1 MNFFKMDRI
10 WKSKST
16 FDPSTST
23 KPKLLLP
30 NQISCRIIGLE
41 IEIEDGGGLN
51 KETIIQL
58 LHEYTVNCF
67 LTSRK
72 LLNFLK
78 SGEMNGI
85 HCIKKMQKFLQ
96 KPAIDMILKG
106 GKSDM
111 AMKKQETQEEV
122 RKSSTQN
129 QVVVKKILECS
140 EEGVIKQK

>member
-1 MNFFKMDRI
+1 MAQTFEGKEKVVKKQKCYLSSTRYNILLKSVNFFKMDRI

-16 FDPSTST
+16 FDPSTSM

-30 NQISCRIIGLE
+30 NQISCRIIDLE
-41 IEIEDGGGLN
+41 IEIDDGGLN

-85 HCIKKMQKFLQ
+85 NCTKRKCKNSC
-96 KPAIDMILKG
+96 
-106 GKSDM
+106 KS
-111 AMKKQETQEEV
+111 QPL
-122 RKSSTQN
+122 
-129 QVVVKKILECS
+129 I
-140 EEGVIKQK
+140 